1 MIFILI
7 LSRKEYLVIQT
18 IGFRPFIKNLK
29 FKVVNFY
36 HYQQEFTLENGK
48 TLPELTIAY
57 HTYGSLSPQKD
68 NVIWVCHALTANSD
82 VADWWP
88 HTVESGKFLDPERYF
103 IICANILGSHYGTT
117 GPLTVDPRTNRPWYG
132 TFPEITVRDM
142 VACHHL
148 LAEHLGIHRVKM
160 LIGSSIGGFQCLE
173 WSVMYPDFAENLV
186 LIATSA
192 RSKAWAIAFNES
204 QRMAL
209 ESDPT
214 FGEARDDAGGAGL
227 ATARSIALLSYRG
240 QTAYDQTQD
249 DPEAGTKISGYK
261 ACSYQRYQ
269 GEKLRKRFN
278 AYSYYR
284 FTQAIDSHNI
294 GRGRDSVEKVL
305 GGIRSRCCVVAISS
319 DILFPPSEH
328 DILRK
333 NIPGAEYHLID
344 SDFGHDGFL
353 IEHKKLNQIIL
364 NFLNHE

>member
-1 MIFILI
+1 M
-7 LSRKEYLVIQT
+7 K
-18 IGFRPFIKNLK
+18 
-29 FKVVNFY
+29 FY
-36 HYQQEFTLENGK
+36 HYQHEFILENGN

-57 HTYGSLSPQKD
+57 HTYGTLSPKKD

-88 HTVESGKFLDPERYF
+88 HTVEPGKFLDPERNF

-117 GPLTVDPRTNRPWYG
+117 GPLTTNPRTNRPWYG
-132 TFPEITVRDM
+132 TFPVITVRDM
-142 VACHHL
+142 VACHRL
-148 LAEHLGIHRVKM
+148 LSEHLGIRRVKM

-173 WSVMYPDFAENLV
+173 WAVTNPDFAENLI

-192 RSKAWAIAFNES
+192 RSKGWAIAFNES

-209 ESDPT
+209 ENDPT
-214 FGEARDDAGGAGL
+214 FGEENDHAGGAGL

-249 DPEAGTKISGYK
+249 DPEAGMKTSGYK
-261 ACSYQRYQ
+261 ATGYQRYQ

-278 AYSYYR
+278 SYSYYR

-294 GRGRDSVEKVL
+294 GRGRDSIDKL
-305 GGIRSRCCVVAISS
+305 LAGIRSRCCVVAISS

-328 DILRK
+328 EFLRK

-353 IEHKKLNQIIL
+353 IEHEKLNRIIL

>member
-1 MIFILI
+1 MKKFH
-7 LSRKEYLVIQT
+7 
-18 IGFRPFIKNLK
+18 FRRSIENLK
-29 FKVVNFY
+29 IKTVKFY
-36 HYQQEFTLENGK
+36 HYQHEFTLENGD

-57 HTYGSLSPQKD
+57 HTFGILSPQKD

-88 HTVESGKFLDPERYF
+88 HTVEPGKFLDPERYF
-103 IICANILGSHYGTT
+103 IVCANILGSHYGTT
-117 GPLTVDPRTNRPWYG
+117 GPLTPNPLTDRPWYG

-142 VACHHL
+142 VACHRL
-148 LAEHLGIHRVKM
+148 LAEHLGIRQVKM

-173 WSVMYPDFAENLV
+173 WSVIHPGFAENLV

-192 RSKAWAIAFNES
+192 RSKPWAIAFNES

-209 ESDPT
+209 ENDPT
-214 FGEARDDAGGAGL
+214 FGEANENAGGAGL

-240 QTAYDQTQD
+240 QTAYDRTQD
-249 DPEAGTKISGYK
+249 DPEAGTKTSKYK
-261 ACSYQRYQ
+261 ASSYQRYQ
-269 GEKLRKRFN
+269 GEKLRRRFN

-294 GRGRDSVEKVL
+294 GRGRDSIEKVL
-305 GGIRSRCCVVAISS
+305 AGIRSRCCIVAISS

-328 DILRK
+328 DILRE

-353 IEHKKLNQIIL
+353 IEHEKLNRIIL

>member
-1 MIFILI
+1 MRLLFPAIIE
-7 LSRKEYLVIQT
+7 K
-18 IGFRPFIKNLK
+18 LK
-29 FKVVNFY
+29 FKIVKFY
-36 HYQQEFTLENGK
+36 HHQQEVVLENGYI
-48 TLPELTIAY
+48 LPELTIAY
-57 HTYGSLSPQKD
+57 HTYGTLSPEKD

-88 HTVESGKFLDPERYF
+88 HTVELGKFLDPERYF

-117 GPLTVDPRTNRPWYG
+117 GPLTLNPRTNRPWYN

-142 VACHHL
+142 VTCHHL
-148 LAEHLGIHRVKM
+148 LAEHLEIRKVKL

-173 WSVMYPDFAENLV
+173 WSVMYPGFAENLV

-209 ESDPT
+209 ETDPT
-214 FGEARDDAGGAGL
+214 FGEASENAGSAGL

-240 QTAYDQTQD
+240 QAAYDQTQD
-249 DPEAGTKISGYK
+249 DPEADIKTSGYK
-261 ACSYQRYQ
+261 ACSYQKYQ
-269 GEKLRKRFN
+269 GKKLQKRFN

-284 FTQAIDSHNI
+284 FTQAIDSHNLS
-294 GRGRDSVEKVL
+294 RGRDSMEKVL
-305 GGIRSRCCVVAISS
+305 SGIRSRCCVVAISS

-328 DILRK
+328 HILK
-333 NIPGAEYHLID
+333 ENIPGAEYHLID

-353 IEHKKLNQIIL
+353 IEHEKLNRIIL

>member
-1 MIFILI
+1 M
-7 LSRKEYLVIQT
+7 K
-18 IGFRPFIKNLK
+18 
-29 FKVVNFY
+29 FY
-36 HYQQEFTLENGK
+36 HHQHEFTLENGE
-48 TLPELTIAY
+48 TLPDLTIAY
-57 HTYGSLSPQKD
+57 HTYGTLSPEKD

-117 GPLTVDPRTNRPWYG
+117 GPLTVNPRTGHPWYG

-148 LAEHLGIHRVKM
+148 LAEHLGIQRVKM

-173 WSVMYPDFAENLV
+173 WSVMYPGFAENLI
-186 LIATSA
+186 LIATAA

-209 ESDPT
+209 ENDPT
-214 FGEARDDAGGAGL
+214 FGEANENAGEAGL

-249 DPEAGTKISGYK
+249 DPEAGTKTAGYR
-261 ACSYQRYQ
+261 ASSYQRYQ

-284 FTQAIDSHNI
+284 FTQAIDSHNV
-294 GRGRDSVEKVL
+294 GRGRESVEKAL
-305 GGIRSRCCVVAISS
+305 AGIRSRCCVVAISS

-328 DILRK
+328 NILRE

-353 IEHKKLNQIIL
+353 IEHEKLNRIIL